1 MPEEN
6 QKPKK
11 LSGMSSPQPMVMNG
25 NLAQQWKKWVQSF
38 KFYLRASGLDEESD
52 GRKVALFLHVIG
64 EKGVDVF
71 NTFGKDEDNIKYNEL
86 IKLFQDHFAPKAN
99 LTYECHNFFT
109 YKQGDNETLDDFACT
124 LKLRSQN
131 CELGQLQERLVKI
144 MFICNMHQKY
154 NYIREKLLLED
165 KLDLDKALEMAKA
178 MLASRHQT
186 DELTAEQNSVL
197 YNMSQSHSRSK
208 SNSRN
213 ASQNSQQPRQEV
225 CTRCGQVHR
234 NKCPAFGVKCR
245 KCEKIGHFAVCCR
258 SFQSKSIRYAQSD
271 SNTQQ
276 VQSEQ
281 DELFIGH
288 IQSSKSLSSEWTINL
303 YINNSQINCII
314 DTGSDV
320 NIMSKSVYDAL
331 NIKNSLSKTDV
342 KIKSYTGNSLEV
354 IGQQNL
360 ECKFQ
365 FNDLY
370 MAKQIN
376 FIIANVNSPTVLGKL
391 TCSEIGLIKRVFC
404 VDTTSM
410 QTSETDNSQ
419 LFSKISQNES
429 NPSQVICP
437 KVTTSQSQSLP
448 SQSSQSQNINLN
460 KLVECNNSVFTGLG
474 CLPGECHI
482 NTNPEVQPK
491 IDAPRKVPFA
501 LHHRLQQ
508 ELEKM
513 EKMDVI
519 TKVTEPT
526 EWVNSLILIEKKNG
540 QLRVCLDPRNLNQA
554 IKRTHYPIPSVDV
567 VRAKVAGAR
576 FYSTLDATSGFWM
589 CKLSEK
595 SSYLTT
601 FNTPFGRYRF
611 KRLPYGVS
619 CAPEYFHRIMT
630 EMFGDIPGVAVYS
643 DDILVSGQT
652 LQEHNERL
660 NIVFKRA
667 KKYNVKFNKEKCS
680 FTKESIKY
688 LGHIFSADG
697 ITADSDKVRAI
708 KEMPSPTCLKDL
720 QRFLG
725 LLNYLSPFIKNM
737 AGETE
742 ILRQLLKKSTDW
754 QWTANHET
762 AFCRLK
768 QLICQVPVLAHFNV
782 HDPIVLQSDASK
794 SAVGAVLLQN
804 QHPVYYAS
812 KTLTDTQQKMAQIE
826 KELYSIVFAC
836 IKFHQFIYGQTVTVE
851 TDHAP
856 LITLFKKSLV
866 EVPTR
871 LQRMMLKIQ
880 PYSLNVVYKKGSHM
894 YIADTLSRAALSETS
909 SDELDDDI
917 IVHVNLL
924 IKSLPV
930 SSERLQWLIRSTNED
945 ENLQILK
952 KYCKE
957 GWPSSKNQ
965 IHKDLHEYWQY
976 RFDLHTEN
984 DLIFRNNSIVIP
996 KKLRPEILKIIHSGH
1011 LGIERSK
1018 AFARGHVFWPFMST
1032 DIKNIVQS
1040 CHICLSHRN
1049 SNAPEPLLP
1058 HDVTLLPWE
1067 KVGVDFMDYKSKKY
1081 IVVQDYYSNYIE
1093 LMAVASTNAKTVIVC
1108 LKSIF
1113 SRHGIPVELFSD
1125 NGPPF
1130 NSAEFKNFI
1139 WEWGIHHNTSSPYIP
1154 RSNGLV
1160 ESAVKICKRFLTK
1173 SEESGTD
1180 PYLALLQFRNTPRGN
1195 LPSPAQLLMSRSLRT
1210 QLPTVT
1216 KNLIPRTVNFQEYV
1230 KIKEENKNR
1239 MKDYYD
1245 RKTKPLP
1252 ELQEGDEVYFKKMPD
1267 TPWITG
1273 TVRSKCDQPRSYTV
1287 EGSDGFIGRRN
1298 RQHILKPQQS
1308 PQTVSQDMCRKSPN
1322 IKTSPNPHTVAPSI
1336 EERTTPVEMRTR
1348 CGRVIRP
1355 PRRLDL

>member
-1 MPEEN
+1 MSDEN

-11 LSGMSSPQPMVMNG
+11 LTGMSSPQSMAMSG
-25 NLAQQWKKWVQSF
+25 NIAQQWKKWVQSF
-38 KFYLRASGLDEESD
+38 KIYLRASGMDEESD

-71 NTFGKDEDNIKYNEL
+71 NTFGKDENNIKYDEL
-86 IKLFQDHFAPKAN
+86 IELFQNHFAPKAN

-109 YKQGDNETLDDFACT
+109 YKQGENETLDDFACT

-131 CELGQLQERLVKI
+131 CELGQLQERLVKT

-186 DELTAEQNSVL
+186 DELSTEESSVL
-197 YNMSQSHSRSK
+197 YNMSQSRSRSK
-208 SNSRN
+208 FNSRN
-213 ASQNSQQPRQEV
+213 VSQYSHQARQEV

-234 NKCPAFGVKCR
+234 FKCPALGVKCK
-245 KCEKIGHFAVCCR
+245 KCEKVGHFAVCCR
-258 SFQSKSIRYAQSD
+258 SIQSKSVKYLQSESD
-271 SNTQQ
+271 MQQ

-288 IQSSKSLSSEWTINL
+288 IQSSKSSEWTINL

-320 NIMSKSVYDAL
+320 NIMSKSVYDSL
-331 NIKNSLSKTDV
+331 NTIKLLSKTDV

-354 IGQQNL
+354 MGQQKL
-360 ECKFQ
+360 DCKFQ
-365 FNDLY
+365 FNDLH
-370 MAKQIN
+370 MTKQIN

-391 TCSEIGLIKRVFC
+391 TCSEIGLIKRVYC

-410 QTSETDNSQ
+410 ETSEGDISQ
-419 LFSKISQNES
+419 LSSEISQNELNS
-429 NPSQVICP
+429 S
-437 KVTTSQSQSLP
+437 KVTCSKVSRSQSQSFP
-448 SQSSQSQNINLN
+448 QSSQSQNINLN
-460 KLVECNNSVFTGLG
+460 KLVEYNDSLFTGLG

-482 NTNPEVQPK
+482 SINPEVQPK
-491 IDAPRKVPFA
+491 VDAPRKVPFA

-513 EKMDVI
+513 EQIDVV

-526 EWVNSLILIEKKNG
+526 EWVSSLIVIEKKNG

-554 IKRTHYPIPSVDV
+554 INRTHYPIPSVDM

-576 FYSTLDATSGFWM
+576 FYSTLDASSGFWM
-589 CKLSEK
+589 CKLSEE

-611 KRLPYGVS
+611 KRLPYGIN

-630 EMFGDIPGVAVYS
+630 ETFGDIPGVAVYS

-667 KKYNVKFNKEKCS
+667 KENNVKFNKEKCS

-688 LGHIFSADG
+688 LGHIFSARG
-697 ITADSDKVRAI
+697 ITADPDKVRAI

-737 AGETE
+737 ASETE

-754 QWTANHET
+754 QWSANHET
-762 AFCRLK
+762 TFCHLK
-768 QLICQVPVLAHFNV
+768 QLICQVPVLSHFNV
-782 HDPIVLQSDASK
+782 HDPIILQSDASK

-856 LITLFKKSLV
+856 LITLFKKPLV

-880 PYSLNVVYKKGSHM
+880 LYSLNVVYKKGSHM

-917 IVHVNLL
+917 IVHVNLM

-930 SSERLQWLIRSTNED
+930 SSERLQWLIRGTNED
-945 ENLQILK
+945 ESLQMLK

-957 GWPSSKNQ
+957 GWPSSKTQ

-984 DLIFRNNSIVIP
+984 DLIFRSNSIVIP
-996 KKLRPEILKIIHSGH
+996 KKLRPDILKIIHSGH

-1040 CHICLSHRN
+1040 CHICLSHRS
-1049 SNAPEPLLP
+1049 SNAPEPLIP
-1058 HDVTLLPWE
+1058 HAVTLLPWE

-1081 IVVQDYYSNYIE
+1081 IVLQDYYSNYIE
-1093 LMAVASTNAKTVIVC
+1093 LMAMTSANAKTVIVC

-1130 NSAEFKNFI
+1130 NSAEFKNFTS
-1139 WEWGIHHNTSSPYIP
+1139 EWGIHHNTSSPYIP

-1160 ESAVKICKRFLTK
+1160 ESAVKICKRFLSK

-1210 QLPTVT
+1210 QLPTIT
-1216 KNLIPRTVNFQEYV
+1216 KNLKPRTVKFQEYV
-1230 KIKEENKNR
+1230 KTKEENKNK

-1245 RKTKPLP
+1245 RKTKSLP
-1252 ELQEGDEVYFKKMPD
+1252 ELQEGDKVYFKKMPN

-1273 TVRSKCDQPRSYTV
+1273 TVISKCDQPRSYTI

-1298 RQHILKPQQS
+1298 RQHILKPPHS
-1308 PQTVSQDMCRKSPN
+1308 PQRVSQDMLQKSPN
-1322 IKTSPNPHTVAPSI
+1322 IKTSSNSYTPPPSI
-1336 EERTTPVEMRTR
+1336 IELTTPVERRTR
-1348 CGRVIRP
+1348 CGRVIIP
-1355 PRRLDL
+1355 PRRLDF

>member
-1 MPEEN
+1 MSKEN
-6 QKPKK
+6 QKPTK
-11 LSGMSSPQPMVMNG
+11 LSGMSTPQHMVMTG

-71 NTFGKDEDNIKYNEL
+71 NTFGKDEDNITYDDL
-86 IKLFQDHFAPKAN
+86 IKLFQNYFAPKTN

-109 YKQGDNETLDDFACT
+109 LKQGENETLDDFACT
-124 LKLRSQN
+124 LKLKSQN
-131 CELGQLQERLVKI
+131 CELGPLQERLVKV

-178 MLASRHQT
+178 MQASRHQT
-186 DELTAEQNSVL
+186 DELTAEQGSVL
-197 YNMSQSHSRSK
+197 YNTSMNQPRSRSK

-213 ASQNSQQPRQEV
+213 VVQYGQQSRQEV

-234 NKCPAFGVKCR
+234 YKCPALGVKCR
-245 KCEKIGHFAVCCR
+245 KCEKVGHFAVCCR
-258 SFQSKSIRYAQSD
+258 SFQLKGVRYVQSD
-271 SNTQQ
+271 SNIQQ
-276 VQSEQ
+276 VQPEQ

-288 IQSSKSLSSEWTINL
+288 IRLSKTLSSEWTIDL
-303 YINNSQINCII
+303 SINNTQINCII

-320 NIMSKSVYDAL
+320 NIMSKSVYDSL
-331 NIKNSLSKTDV
+331 NAKNALSKSNV

-354 IGQQNL
+354 LGQQNL
-360 ECKFQ
+360 ECKFLL
-365 FNDLY
+365 NDHSIT
-370 MAKQIN
+370 KQIN
-376 FIIANVNSPTVLGKL
+376 FIIANVSSPTILGKI
-391 TCSEIGLIKRVFC
+391 TCSEMGLIKRVFC
-404 VDTTSM
+404 VDTTS
-410 QTSETDNSQ
+410 
-419 LFSKISQNES
+419 QNETNS
-429 NPSQVICP
+429 
-437 KVTTSQSQSLP
+437 SQSQS
-448 SQSSQSQNINLN
+448 SSLQLGQSQNININ
-460 KLVECNNSVFTGLG
+460 ELVKSNNSVFVGLG

-491 IDAPRKVPFA
+491 VDAPRKVPFA
-501 LHHRLQQ
+501 LHNRLKQ
-508 ELEKM
+508 ELDNM
-513 EKMDVI
+513 GKMDVI

-526 EWVNSLILIEKKNG
+526 EWVSSLILIEKKNG

-554 IKRTHYPIPSVDV
+554 IKRTHYPIPSVDM
-567 VRAKVAGAR
+567 VRAKVAGAK
-576 FYSTLDATSGFWM
+576 FYSTLDASSGFWM

-630 EMFGDIPGVAVYS
+630 EIFGDIPGVAVYS
-643 DDILVSGQT
+643 DDILVSGKT

-660 NIVFKRA
+660 TIVFKRA
-667 KKYNVKFNKEKCS
+667 LEHNVKFNKQKCS

-688 LGHIFSADG
+688 LGHIFSANG
-697 ITADSDKVRAI
+697 ITADPDKLRAI

-725 LLNYLSPFIKNM
+725 MLNYLSPFIENM

-754 QWTANHET
+754 QWTANHEST
-762 AFCRLK
+762 FCHLK
-768 QLICQVPVLAHFNV
+768 QVICHVPVLSHFNV
-782 HDPIVLQSDASK
+782 NDPIVLQADASK

-804 QHPVYYAS
+804 QHPIYYAS

-826 KELYSIVFAC
+826 KELYAIVFAC

-856 LITLFKKSLV
+856 LITLFKKSLA

-880 PYSLNVVYKKGSHM
+880 PYSLNVIYKKGSHM
-894 YIADTLSRAALSETS
+894 YIADTLSRAALPETI
-909 SDELDDDI
+909 SDELDDDV

-924 IKSLPV
+924 IKTLPV
-930 SSERLQWLIRSTNED
+930 SPERLQWLIRGTNED
-945 ENLQILK
+945 DSLQVLK

-957 GWPSSKNQ
+957 GWPSNKPQ

-1032 DIKNIVQS
+1032 EIKNIVQS
-1040 CHICLSHRN
+1040 CHTCLSHRS
-1049 SNAPEPLLP
+1049 SNIPEPLLP

-1093 LMAVASTNAKTVIVC
+1093 LMTVASSNAKTVIVC

-1113 SRHGIPVELFSD
+1113 SRHGIPIELFSD

-1139 WEWGIHHNTSSPYIP
+1139 WEWGIHHNTSSPYIS

-1160 ESAVKICKRFLTK
+1160 ESAVKICKRLLTK

-1210 QLPTVT
+1210 QLPTIT
-1216 KNLIPRTVNFQEYV
+1216 QNLIPRTVNFQEYV
-1230 KIKEENKNR
+1230 TTKEENKNK

-1245 RKTKPLP
+1245 RNTKSLP

-1267 TPWITG
+1267 SPWVTG

-1298 RQHILKPQQS
+1298 RQHILKPLQS
-1308 PQTVSQDMCRKSPN
+1308 SQDMLRQTRLSPN
-1322 IKTSPNPHTVAPSI
+1322 IKISPNSHTAAPSI
-1336 EERTTPVEMRTR
+1336 EEHTAPVETRTR
-1348 CGRVIRP
+1348 SGRVIRS